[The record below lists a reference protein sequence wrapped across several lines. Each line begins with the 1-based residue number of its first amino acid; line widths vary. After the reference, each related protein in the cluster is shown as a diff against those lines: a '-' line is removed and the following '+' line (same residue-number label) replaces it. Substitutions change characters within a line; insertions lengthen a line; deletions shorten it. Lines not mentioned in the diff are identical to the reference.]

1 MATCDLLLDSKAGNT
16 QVRTSHMMLMFTIRV
31 VESQMWS
38 RLHSYIRDVLFGPEF
53 SDRIESV
60 RMLKDNPTDESG
72 GGKQDY

>member
-31 VESQMWS
+31 VESQM
-38 RLHSYIRDVLFGPEF
+38 DVLFGPEF